1 MTDRDPVAERLR
13 GPWVPA
19 GKAPRQHGGVTEART
34 ALMETFRWQAGHADV
49 WRVFADADAF
59 VAVVEG
65 LVEPWGDQGVTRVV
79 GIESRGFLLGA
90 AAALALGVGFVAVR
104 KADGLLPGPKVA
116 TTADP
121 DYRRQRHRLR
131 MQTVLQPADR
141 VLLVDDWAERG
152 SQARAARRLVEA
164 CGATFLGVSVLVD
177 QLSAES
183 RDALGRVTALV
194 AAEELG
200 LPDE

>member
-1 MTDRDPVAERLR
+1 M
-13 GPWVPA
+13 
-19 GKAPRQHGGVTEART
+19 
-34 ALMETFRWQAGHADV
+34 
-49 WRVFADADAF
+49 
-59 VAVVEG
+59 
-65 LVEPWGDQGVTRVV
+65 V

-90 AAALALGVGFVAVR
+90 AAALDLGVGFVAVR
-104 KADGLLPGPKVA
+104 KADGLLPGPKVT
-116 TTADP
+116 TTADL
-121 DYRRQRHRLR
+121 DYRGQRHRLR
-131 MQTVLQPADR
+131 MQKVLRSADR

-177 QLSAES
+177 QLSADS

-200 LPDE
+200 LPNE

>member
-1 MTDRDPVAERLR
+1 
-13 GPWVPA
+13 
-19 GKAPRQHGGVTEART
+19 
-34 ALMETFRWQAGHADV
+34 METFRWQAGHADV

-65 LVEPWGDQGVTRVV
+65 LVEPWRDQGVTRVV

-104 KADGLLPGPKVA
+104 KADGLLPGPKVT
-116 TTADP
+116 TTADL

-131 MQTVLQPADR
+131 MQTVLRPADR

>member
-1 MTDRDPVAERLR
+1 
-13 GPWVPA
+13 
-19 GKAPRQHGGVTEART
+19 
-34 ALMETFRWQAGHADV
+34 METFRWQAGHADV